1 MKWSIF
7 ISMEDLNLNCKKK
20 MKTKEK
26 IDVYE
31 ITFRDEF
38 PATSLEDCYDD
49 LLDYL
54 RECVENQDVT
64 AFNFVNLTKLKVR

>member
-1 MKWSIF
+1 M
-7 ISMEDLNLNCKKK
+7 SMENLDSNCKKK

>member
-1 MKWSIF
+1 
-7 ISMEDLNLNCKKK
+7 

>member
-1 MKWSIF
+1 
-7 ISMEDLNLNCKKK
+7 

-38 PATSLEDCYDD
+38 LATSLEDCYDD